1 MRLSNGKREEAWFCR
16 TVDSTHV
23 TEVLAKA
30 GARTQAGRTA
40 TTGSIEQAECGRVLS
55 QPTACFHCGTQVP
68 GDRYRKDDKFFCC
81 AGCLTVFELFTENGL
96 EQFYQLVPQ
105 AGARLDGSAGV
116 DQYGYLDAA
125 EVRQRLVDFSDET
138 VTRVTF
144 QTPAI
149 HCVACVWLLENLF
162 RLQPAIGKSQ
172 VDFQRKTVSVQ
183 FDPRRIALSQVAQL
197 LASIGYPPELKLA
210 DLDRGRTSPAMKR
223 LHLQIG
229 LAGFAFGNIMLF
241 SIATYFGLDSAV
253 GPAFRRLVGGL
264 SFALAVPVVIFSA
277 ADYWRTAW
285 LSLRQRVMTIDV
297 PIAAG
302 LLALFGQSAY
312 EILSGRGDGYFDSLC
327 GLLFFLLC
335 GRLFQQKTYH
345 RLAFDRDYRSFF
357 PLSVVRAS
365 LAGEERIALSDL
377 RVGDEVL
384 LRHGDLI
391 PADARLVSG
400 DALVDYSF
408 VTGEAEP
415 VLKKVGDYLYAG
427 GRQAGGAVR
436 IEIAKPVSQ
445 SYLTS
450 LWDQAAF
457 RKGAD
462 LGLDN
467 LTNRYSKRFT
477 WIVIA
482 IAVGAAAFW
491 STQDPARAVK
501 SFTSVLIVA
510 CPCALALAAPFT
522 LGTVQRWLSGGG
534 CFVKNATVIERLATV
549 DTIVFDKTGT
559 LTTAGQ
565 SVIRFQGQAL
575 SPAEE
580 SLVGEVARQSSH
592 PLAAALAKRTSTDAT
607 CVVEEFV
614 ETPGGGIEGQVHG
627 RRVWLGSA
635 EWLDSRGVELPSDAT
650 GLATVV
656 HVALDGL
663 YRGSF
668 LLQSTL
674 RPHADRLLQ
683 RLAGSYR
690 LALLSG
696 DQARERE
703 RFAGLFGTHAPLH
716 FNQSPM
722 NKLGFVQELQS
733 SGRSVM
739 MVGDGLN
746 DAGALKQSD
755 VGVAVIEDRGTFSP
769 ASDVILD
776 GRRVVDLGQLLSYC
790 RAAVRVVRWSFALS
804 SAYNVVGIAIAA
816 SGQLE
821 PIVCAIL
828 MPLSSISVVAFASG
842 LASWEARR
850 TGWLPPA
857 EPAAVPTEVGWVS
870 RWEVAS

>member
-1 MRLSNGKREEAWFCR
+1 MIETS
-16 TVDSTHV
+16 
-23 TEVLAKA
+23 AKA
-30 GARTQAGRTA
+30 GAKLPARSSEA
-40 TTGSIEQAECGRVLS
+40 TGSKELGVPGGPLLDADR
-55 QPTACFHCGTQVP
+55 CFHCGTKVP
-68 GDRYRKDDKFFCC
+68 DDRYRRDDKFFCC

-105 AGARLDGSAGV
+105 AGARLEGQPGG
-116 DQYGYLDAA
+116 DQFAYLDAP
-125 EVRQRLVDFSDET
+125 EVRQRLVDFSDEAL
-138 VTRVTF
+138 TRVTF
-144 QTPAI
+144 QAPAI

-162 RLQPAIGKSQ
+162 RLQPGVGKSQ
-172 VDFQRKTVSVQ
+172 VDFQRKTVSIQ
-183 FDPRRIALSQVAQL
+183 FDPRQVQLSRVAQL
-197 LASIGYPPELKLA
+197 LSSIGYPPEFKLA
-210 DLDRGRTSPAMKR
+210 DLDRPQTTPAMKR

-241 SIATYFGLDSAV
+241 SISNYFGLDSMS
-253 GPAFRRLVGGL
+253 GPAFRRLVGWL
-264 SFALAVPVVIFSA
+264 SFALSVPVVIFSA

-285 LSLRQRVMTIDV
+285 LSLRERVMTIDV

-302 LLALFGQSAY
+302 LLALFGQSTY
-312 EILSGRGDGYFDSLC
+312 EVASGRGEGYFDSLC

-357 PLSVVRAS
+357 PLSVIRATPG
-365 LAGEERIALSDL
+365 GEERIALSDL
-377 RVGDEVL
+377 RVGDEAL

-408 VTGEAEP
+408 VTGEADP
-415 VLKKVGDYLYAG
+415 VAKQVGEYLYAG
-427 GRQAGGAVR
+427 GRQAGGVIR

-457 RKGAD
+457 RKD
-462 LGLDN
+462 TDTGLDN

-477 WIVIA
+477 WIVMA
-482 IAVGAAAFW
+482 IAVGAAAYW
-491 STQDPARAVK
+491 SLHDPARAVK

-522 LGTVQRWLSGGG
+522 LGTVQRWLSSGG
-534 CFVKNATVIERLATV
+534 CFVKNATVIERLAGV

-565 SVIRFQGQAL
+565 SILRFHGVPL
-575 SPAEE
+575 SRQEE
-580 SLVGEVARQSSH
+580 MCVSLVAAQSSH
-592 PLAAALAKRTSTDAT
+592 PLAASLAKLASGDVGAT
-607 CVVEEFV
+607 VGGFSEV
-614 ETPGGGIEGQVHG
+614 PGCGIEGETGGQK
-627 RRVWLGSA
+627 VWLGSA
-635 EWLDSRGVELPSDAT
+635 EWLQSRGVAIPSDAK
-650 GLATVV
+650 AFSSVV
-656 HVALDGL
+656 HVALGGA

-674 RPHADRLLQ
+674 RPLADRLLG
-683 RLAGSYR
+683 RLALGYR

-696 DQARERE
+696 DQPRERE
-703 RFAGLFGTHAPLH
+703 RFAALFNTEAPLL

-722 NKLGFVQELQS
+722 NKLGFVEELQQ
-733 SGRSVM
+733 SGCRVM

-776 GRRVVDLGQLLSYC
+776 SRRVVDLEHLLGYC

-816 SGQLE
+816 SGRLE

-850 TGWLPPA
+850 TGWLRAASPA
-857 EPAAVPTEVGWVS
+857 KTELPQLGLAS
-870 RWEVAS
+870 QWEVAS